1 MSFSSPALPAA
12 RPAGLDGPAVGPV
25 PVPIPVPNWAPP
37 LRLQLLNFAVFQA
50 AWTAAVLGAAGGWP
64 LLGVGAVAAALA
76 WHLSRSALPA
86 QELRLALAV
95 TAVGLVFETLRLP
108 LRDTVYPSGQPL
120 AALPPYWLIALWAL
134 MAISLNVTLR
144 WLRGRLALAA
154 LVGALGGPLAFLGGV
169 RLGGAQFTDPAGA
182 LTGLAL
188 GWALLMPLLV
198 ALAQRFDG
206 VTPVEVGAPDSSS
219 PHPDPLPHGER
230 ELA

>member
-1 MSFSSPALPAA
+1 MAPSNAALPAA

-25 PVPIPVPNWAPP
+25 PDPVPAWAPP

-76 WHLSRSALPA
+76 WHLSRSARPG

-120 AALPPYWLIALWAL
+120 ATLPPYWLITLWTL

-144 WLRGRLALAA
+144 WLRGRLALAMG
-154 LVGALGGPLAFLGGV
+154 VGALGGPLAFLGGE
-169 RLGGAQFTDPAGA
+169 RLGGAQFTDPSSA
-182 LTGLAL
+182 LTSLAL

-206 VTPVEVGAPDSSS
+206 VTPPEPVSSLDPAPMSR
-219 PHPDPLPHGER
+219 P
-230 ELA
+230 